1 MPWIF
6 LLSYKIISHLL
17 LKPVASAILFS
28 SQLADYL
35 ASFIETEENPSVIK
49 PTYLGVPVHIYS
61 AFSLITV
68 LSI

>member
-6 LLSYKIISHLL
+6 LLSYKIISHL

-49 PTYLGVPVHIYS
+49 PTYLGASVHIYS